1 MGLERPIGL
10 ESWWGLRAAHL
21 KGAPKVGPTR
31 AHLGAPTR
39 AIKGG
44 EEGRGRP
51 IWCSPSRPSIGALLP
66 LSTAPPPAHQAIVC
80 SCGSS
85 SPESE
90 ASSRTCGLRGGAA
103 LAAQGRAIRVEV
115 HATALLASICTT
127 PTRYRS
133 SATARLVT
141 IP

>member
-44 EEGRGRP
+44 EGEGVP
-51 IWCSPSRPSIGALLP
+51 HLWQP
-66 LSTAPPPAHQAIVC
+66 
-80 SCGSS
+80 
-85 SPESE
+85 
-90 ASSRTCGLRGGAA
+90 
-103 LAAQGRAIRVEV
+103 
-115 HATALLASICTT
+115 
-127 PTRYRS
+127 
-133 SATARLVT
+133 
-141 IP
+141 